1 MTLIVCF
8 AIIALIVILAVNNI
22 LKESR
27 RGAFHAFDVN
37 GTDSSVTLPYNT
49 ETGYKHRILGDAT
62 SEFGPFYYKDGD
74 IAGLGYFARYTS
86 ARRNY
91 MRFRK

>member
-1 MTLIVCF
+1 M
-8 AIIALIVILAVNNI
+8 
-22 LKESR
+22 S
-27 RGAFHAFDVN
+27 G
-37 GTDSSVTLPYNT
+37 GSYNY
-49 ETGYKHRILGDAT
+49 GG
-62 SEFGPFYYKDGD
+62 